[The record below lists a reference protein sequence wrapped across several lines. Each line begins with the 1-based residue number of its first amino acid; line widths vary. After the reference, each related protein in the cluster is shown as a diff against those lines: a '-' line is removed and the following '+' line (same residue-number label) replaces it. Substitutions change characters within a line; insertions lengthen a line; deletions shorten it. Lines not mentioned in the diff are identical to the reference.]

1 MLWVHLFLIILY
13 MIAFLTATGLW
24 NHQDSR
30 QFAYCTL
37 ILTIHPS
44 KSAPKLIFNIAPA
57 SKAVR
62 YRKMSYDGELDGIN
76 QFRGEPRPEV
86 DKVWHDLLE
95 NNNIRLKKAELRKM
109 NRTAIMLHDGFGYF
123 GQLSAYHHLHC
134 LVYASSIASDSLQL
148 IERQKFLRQVLHSDC
163 YNINTP
169 DRDTHVGKLPTP
181 AVLAAPCRVY

>member
-109 NRTAIMLHDGFGYF
+109 NRTAIYAPRRLRIFWP
-123 GQLSAYHHLHC
+123 AKC
-134 LVYASSIASDSLQL
+134 LPSLTLPSIC
-148 IERQKFLRQVLHSDC
+148 FFNCLRQSTANRATEILETGSPFGLLQ
-163 YNINTP
+163 YQYS
-169 DRDTHVGKLPTP
+169 RQ
-181 AVLAAPCRVY
+181 RYSRR